1 MGNKNQR
8 IVLLSLAGG
17 LGVGFFIMTVGV
29 WSLLRPFGDI
39 LVALLVISGVLAA
52 GLNGY
57 WRDSPVLSTLI
68 TLLVAGGHL
77 LGEYIRSMQ
86 ATRLPP
92 GQTKYYG
99 LVVGLA
105 LVVGFG
111 AHHFGRWVAF
121 RGHDQGYE

>member
-1 MGNKNQR
+1 MSNTNQR
-8 IVLLSLAGG
+8 FALVSLAGG
-17 LGVGFFIMTVGV
+17 LGVGFFIMTMGV

-39 LVALLVISGVLAA
+39 LVALIVITGVLAA

-57 WRDSPVLSTLI
+57 WRDSPDWSVLI

-77 LGEYIRSMQ
+77 LGEYMRTMQ

-92 GQTKYYG
+92 VQTKYYG

-105 LVVGFG
+105 FVVGFG
-111 AHHFGRWVAF
+111 AHHLGRWAAF
-121 RGHDQGYE
+121 RDVQRA